1 MVRGLA
7 RNDWNGF
14 QGKYKDALL
23 LSREAKPNAH
33 EFADSTPAEI
43 ADYWKLYKARFF
55 NEKNEYFELYKR
67 AMPYID
73 EEEVEN
79 EAP

>member
-1 MVRGLA
+1 MLTGSPIA
-7 RNDWNGF
+7 R
-14 QGKYKDALL
+14 LRR
-23 LSREAKPNAH
+23 SRTIRS
-33 EFADSTPAEI
+33 STRRA
-43 ADYWKLYKARFF
+43 FF
-55 NEKNEYFELYKR
+55 YEKNEYFELYKR

>member
-33 EFADSTPAEI
+33 GFADSTPAEI
-43 ADYWKLYKARFF
+43 ADY
-55 NEKNEYFELYKR
+55 
-67 AMPYID
+67 
-73 EEEVEN
+73 
-79 EAP
+79 